1 MDRPATLPVILLVD
15 DEEHIVENLTEFLQP
30 DFTVLTATHP
40 EQALAMLKNQPVD
53 IIISDLRLPAMN
65 GIEFLRH
72 SIEIAPESER
82 ILITAYADI
91 SNVIQSINEAK
102 VSYYLTKPIDLP
114 QIRLVV
120 QQAAEM
126 ARLRRTNTRLLA
138 ELQENNH
145 QLEEKVATRN
155 EELNRAHEQL
165 KHLQKTREQMIN
177 MAIHDLKTPLSNL
190 QLAVSELRKLCPNPE
205 AQELL
210 HIARDSS
217 DIAQALVSDMLSVAS
232 LSKADPDTQ
241 REFVE
246 PSALLSASIQ
256 AFRGAAQRKAITV
269 QQDFPPDLPSFPAN
283 TRKLREALDNLV
295 SNAIKY
301 TPVGGVVTVSATLN
315 DDTLVISIR
324 DTGLGM
330 TPEDIRDAFGEF
342 KRLSAQP
349 TNGESST
356 GLGLFIVKRII
367 DLHNGTISISS
378 EGPGMG
384 TVFTLMLPLDQQ
396 FKIPEERID
405 P

>member
-1 MDRPATLPVILLVD
+1 MDRPATLPVVLLVD
-15 DEEHIVENLTEFLQP
+15 DEEHIVENLTEFLQH
-30 DFTVLTATHP
+30 DFMVLSATHP
-40 EQALAMLKNQPVD
+40 EKAMAILKEQAVD

-65 GIEFLRH
+65 GIEFLKH
-72 SIEIAPESER
+72 SIDIAPDSER

-126 ARLRRTNTRLLA
+126 ARLRRTNAHLLA
-138 ELQENNH
+138 ELQKNNQ
-145 QLEEKVATRN
+145 QLEEKVAIRN
-155 EELNRAHEQL
+155 KELQQAHEQL

-177 MAIHDLKTPLSNL
+177 MAIHDLKNPISNL
-190 QLAVSELRKLCPNPE
+190 QLAISELQRLNPSPE

-210 HIARDSS
+210 HIAQDSS
-217 DIAQALVSDMLSVAS
+217 DIASSLVSDMLIVAS
-232 LSKADPDTQ
+232 LSKIDPDTK
-241 REFVE
+241 REIIE

-256 AFRGAAQRKAITV
+256 AFKNAAQRKSITV
-269 QQDFPPDLPSFPAN
+269 KADFPPYLPAFFAN
-283 TRKLREALDNLV
+283 TQKLREAFDNLI

-301 TPVGGVVTVSATLN
+301 TPVGGIVTVSARLN
-315 DDTLVISIR
+315 DKTLVISIR

-330 TPEDIRDAFGEF
+330 TQEDMQNAFGEF

-356 GLGLFIVKRII
+356 GLGLFIVKKII
-367 DLHNGTISISS
+367 DLHDGTVVISS
-378 EGPGMG
+378 EGLGKG
-384 TVFTLMLPLDQQ
+384 TVFTLTLPLNQQ
-396 FKIPEERID
+396 NFIQEERID
-405 P
+405 

>member
-1 MDRPATLPVILLVD
+1 MDRPATLPVVLLVD
-15 DEEHIVENLTEFLQP
+15 DEEHIVENLTEFLQH
-30 DFTVLTATHP
+30 DFTVLSATHP
-40 EQALAMLKNQPVD
+40 EKAMAILKEQAID

-65 GIEFLRH
+65 GIEFLKR
-72 SIEIAPESER
+72 SIDIAPDSER

-126 ARLRRTNTRLLA
+126 ARLRRTNAHLLA
-138 ELQENNH
+138 ELQKNNQ
-145 QLEEKVATRN
+145 QLEEKVAIRN
-155 EELNRAHEQL
+155 KELQQAHEQL

-177 MAIHDLKTPLSNL
+177 MAIHDLKNPISNL
-190 QLAVSELRKLCPNPE
+190 QLAISELQRLNPSPE

-210 HIARDSS
+210 HIAQDSS
-217 DIAQALVSDMLSVAS
+217 DIASSLVSDMLIVAS
-232 LSKADPDTQ
+232 LSKIDPDTK
-241 REFVE
+241 REIIE

-256 AFRGAAQRKAITV
+256 AFKNAAQRKSITV
-269 QQDFPPDLPSFPAN
+269 KADFPPYLPAFFAN
-283 TRKLREALDNLV
+283 TQKLREAFDNLI

-301 TPVGGVVTVSATLN
+301 TPVGGIVTVSARLN
-315 DDTLVISIR
+315 DKTLVISIR

-330 TPEDIRDAFGEF
+330 TQEDMQNAFGEF

-356 GLGLFIVKRII
+356 GLGLFIVKKII
-367 DLHNGTISISS
+367 DLHDGTVVISS
-378 EGPGMG
+378 EGLGKG
-384 TVFTLMLPLDQQ
+384 TVFTLTLPLNQQ
-396 FKIPEERID
+396 NFIEEERID
-405 P
+405 